1 MEIILN
7 SLQYTIPS
15 IIVLLTS
22 YFIVKSFIDKEY
34 QKQRHDLH
42 MNNQKLIT
50 PIRLQAYERMLM
62 FLERITPVSLIPR
75 VQSAGLTV
83 KQLQVL
89 LIQNVRTEFEH
100 NLSQQIYISNESWE
114 LVKIAKENLIKLVN
128 VAVVH
133 LKDNATALD
142 LSKLILDMYLKAD
155 NLPITIALEK
165 LKTEFNTNFID

>member
-1 MEIILN
+1 MDIILN
-7 SLQYTIPS
+7 ALQYAIPS

-50 PIRLQAYERMLM
+50 PIRLQAYERMMML
-62 FLERITPVSLIPR
+62 LERISPGALIPR
-75 VQSAGLTV
+75 VQSAGLTA
-83 KQLQVL
+83 KQLQTL
-89 LIQNVRTEFEH
+89 LVRNVRTEFEH

-128 VAVVH
+128 VAAVH
-133 LKDNATALD
+133 LKDNASAMD
-142 LSKLILDMYLKAD
+142 LSKLILDMYMKGD
-155 NLPITIALEK
+155 NLPIPIALDK